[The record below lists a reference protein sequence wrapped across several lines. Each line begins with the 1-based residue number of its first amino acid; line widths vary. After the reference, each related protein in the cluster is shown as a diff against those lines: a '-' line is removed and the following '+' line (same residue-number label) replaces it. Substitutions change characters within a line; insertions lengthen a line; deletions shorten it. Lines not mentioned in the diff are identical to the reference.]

1 IENFVEDVK
10 EGSPAKR
17 AGIERNDLIK
27 AVRFQEPG
35 TEPGSSVPSKW
46 EELEHDQWASVFWL
60 LQEVDS
66 KEVEFRV
73 ERGGQVLPEPVS
85 MIAEEDDKWPL
96 VDRGLSLSGETRI
109 QKAGGLFE
117 AIGLGIQ
124 KTHRI
129 IVQIYMNL
137 RAIVTNRVSYKTVG
151 GPILIARAAYEYA
164 D

>member
-1 IENFVEDVK
+1 
-10 EGSPAKR
+10 
-17 AGIERNDLIK
+17 
-27 AVRFQEPG
+27 
-35 TEPGSSVPSKW
+35 
-46 EELEHDQWASVFWL
+46 
-60 LQEVDS
+60 
-66 KEVEFRV
+66 
-73 ERGGQVLPEPVS
+73 

-164 D
+164 DRSVYQLILFLGMISVNLAVINFLPIPVLDGGHMVFLIYEKLRGAPASESVRAIATYVGLAVILGLMGFVFWMDITRWF